1 MSEEL
6 TRSSPHFKRYLLA
19 ALASPVNLKGADGLN
34 AQPCRAMRFEGAGTI
49 TVKRSSDAASQTL
62 TVYDGL
68 VDNII
73 CDEITSATLITA
85 VTVYW

>member
-1 MSEEL
+1 MSEQL

-19 ALASPVNLKGADGLN
+19 ALTPAVNLKGSDGLN
-34 AQPCRAMRFEGAGTI
+34 AQACRRMRFEGAGTI

-62 TVYDGL
+62 TVFDGL
-68 VDNII
+68 IEDVI
-73 CDEITSATLITA
+73 CDEISSATAITA